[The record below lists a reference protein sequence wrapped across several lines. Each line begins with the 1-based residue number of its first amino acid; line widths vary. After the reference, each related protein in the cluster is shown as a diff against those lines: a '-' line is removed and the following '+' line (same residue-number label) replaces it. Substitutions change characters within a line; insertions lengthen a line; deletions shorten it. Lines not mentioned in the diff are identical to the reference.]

1 MRTLARAALITFLAL
16 AAFILLPACAIS
28 NSDGSAAS
36 STTADAPPEVFT
48 GPVYVLFQT
57 TKGEIAVELDP
68 MRAPVSVA
76 NFLGYADRGDY
87 NNTIFYRV
95 IPGFVVQGGGYGIDF
110 VERKGQAPI
119 VNEWTNGLKNTR
131 GTIGMARDS
140 APDTATRE
148 FYFNCAD
155 NARLDT
161 AREKT
166 GNAGYA
172 VFGHIVRGMD
182 VLDIIRT
189 APTSPRPDVDMHDVP
204 VEPVIVISVTRVSP
218 QRALAAR

>member
-1 MRTLARAALITFLAL
+1 MCTLARAALTISLAL
-16 AAFILLPACAIS
+16 AALLALPACAIS
-28 NSDGSAAS
+28 NSGESAARS
-36 STTADAPPEVFT
+36 PSTVPEVFT

-57 TKGEIAVELDP
+57 TQGEIAVELDGQ
-68 MRAPVSVA
+68 RAPVSVA

-87 NNTIFYRV
+87 SNTIFHRV
-95 IPGFVVQGGGYGIDF
+95 IPGFVVQGGGYSIDF
-110 VERKGQAPI
+110 IEHKGQAPI

-172 VFGHIVRGMD
+172 VFGHIVRGMN
-182 VLDIIRT
+182 VLDAIRT
-189 APTSPRPDVDMHDVP
+189 APTSPRPDTDMLDVP
-204 VEPVIVISVTRVSP
+204 VEPVIVISVTRVSS
-218 QRALAAR
+218 QRALSDR

>member
-1 MRTLARAALITFLAL
+1 MHALSPAALAITLTLTAFSFLPGCAL
-16 AAFILLPACAIS
+16 SGAS
-28 NSDGSAAS
+28 GSAGSPSA
-36 STTADAPPEVFT
+36 APQVFT
-48 GPVYVLFQT
+48 GPVFVVFET
-57 TKGEIAVELDP
+57 TQGEIAVELDGQ
-68 MRAPVSVA
+68 RAPVSVA
-76 NFLGYADRGDY
+76 NFLAYADRGDY
-87 NNTIFYRV
+87 NNTIFHRV

-119 VNEWTNGLKNTR
+119 VNEWNNGLKNTR
-131 GTIGMARDS
+131 ATIGMARDS

-172 VFGHIVRGMD
+172 VFGHIVRGMN
-182 VLDIIRT
+182 VLDAIRS
-189 APTSPRPDVDMHDVP
+189 APTSPRPETEMLDVP
-204 VEPVIVISVTRVSP
+204 VEPVIVITVTRVSS
-218 QRALAAR
+218 QRALSRR